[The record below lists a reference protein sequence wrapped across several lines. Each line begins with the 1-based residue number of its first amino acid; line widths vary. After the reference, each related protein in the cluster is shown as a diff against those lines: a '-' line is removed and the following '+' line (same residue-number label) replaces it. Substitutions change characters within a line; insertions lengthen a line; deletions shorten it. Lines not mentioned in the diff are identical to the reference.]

1 MTDAPRPSA
10 RTLAPARRLLRF
22 AIVPVLALLTLTAW
36 AFASPVGASPDDDFH
51 LVSLWCA
58 GPTAEQT
65 CTDVPGEANQREI
78 PRALTLAPCYAADP
92 DQSASCQIGIFDDI
106 MADTAA
112 TKRGNFY
119 AGGYPPVYYAVIGQL
134 SSLDIP
140 TSALAMR
147 LANIAVFLAFAIA
160 LFWLL
165 PRHLRLPLVGGW
177 VITTVPLGMFI
188 LASNNPGSWAVTG
201 VASSWLALAG
211 WFSSTGR
218 RKIGLGVV
226 FALAVVLAA
235 GARGDAAL
243 YVGLGIALVSLYHLR
258 RSRTFWLDLILP
270 AVMGIVALLFFLSS
284 RQVSSGLGGFG
295 GGSNNAQEQLGAGGL
310 FAYNLLNVPWL
321 WSGVFGDW
329 GLGWIY
335 TEMPRIVPLAAV
347 AAFVV
352 VGVAGLGVLNRRK
365 AILIAAMVVVLWAV
379 PLYVL
384 QAGGDA
390 VGANVHPRYLLPLV
404 VMFGGMLLLAIPGRR
419 ILLPRAAQFAVGAA
433 LIGAHFVALHI
444 NIRRY
449 VTGLDV
455 GGLDLGANAEW
466 WWAGPIGPTAV
477 WLLGSLAY
485 GLLVIVLLR
494 RFRHGPVEV
503 EPAIVVPAPVK
514 A

>member
-1 MTDAPRPSA
+1 MTDAARPSS
-10 RTLAPARRLLRF
+10 RTPGTARRFLRL

-36 AFASPVGASPDDDFH
+36 VFASPVGASPDDDFH
-51 LVSLWCA
+51 LVSAWCA
-58 GPTAEQT
+58 GPTADVT
-65 CTDVPGEANQREI
+65 CTEVVGEPNQREI

-92 DQSASCQIGIFDDI
+92 EQSAGCQGAIFENI
-106 MADTAA
+106 MNDTGA

-140 TSALAMR
+140 ASALAMR
-147 LANIAVFLAFAIA
+147 MANIALFLAFAVTMS
-160 LFWLL
+160 WLL
-165 PRHLRLPLVGGW
+165 PRHLRLALVGGW
-177 VITTVPLGMFI
+177 VITTVPLGLFI
-188 LASNNPGSWAVTG
+188 IASNNPGSWAVTG
-201 VASSWLALAG
+201 VVSSWLALLG
-211 WFSSTGR
+211 WFESTGR
-218 RKIGLGVV
+218 RKIALGVV
-226 FALAVVLAA
+226 FALAVVVAS

-243 YVGLGIALVSLYHLR
+243 YVGLGIALVSAYSMR
-258 RSRTFWLDLILP
+258 RDRRFWLSLILP
-270 AVMGIVALLFFLSS
+270 AVMGVVALLFFLSS

-295 GGSNNAQEQLGAGGL
+295 GGSENAQDQLGPVGL
-310 FAYNLLNVPWL
+310 FAYNVLNVPWL

-335 TEMPRIVPLAAV
+335 TSMPRIVPLAAV

-352 VGVAGLGVLNRRK
+352 VGAAAFGVLVRRK
-365 AILIAAMVVVLWAV
+365 AILLGVMVVALWAV

-390 VGANVHPRYLLPLV
+390 VGANVTPRYLLPLV
-404 VMFGGMLLLAIPGRR
+404 VMFGGMLLLGVPGRR
-419 ILLPRAAQFAVGAA
+419 LHLPPAAQFAVAAA

-455 GGLDLGANAEW
+455 GGVDLGADAEW
-466 WWAGPIGPTAV
+466 WWGGPIGPNAV

-485 GLLVIVLLR
+485 ALLIVVLV
-494 RFRHGPVEV
+494 RHLNRAAADAELT
-503 EPAIVVPAPVK
+503 VPAPRL
-514 A
+514 AL